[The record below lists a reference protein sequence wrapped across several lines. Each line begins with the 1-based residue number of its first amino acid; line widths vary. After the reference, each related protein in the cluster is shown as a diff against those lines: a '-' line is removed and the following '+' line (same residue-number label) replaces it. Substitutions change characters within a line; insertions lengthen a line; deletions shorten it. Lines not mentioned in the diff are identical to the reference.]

1 MFEKLPEYI
10 ISPEIL
16 SSHLDQTNEAIIAS
30 GGLELINELKV
41 KLNTI
46 KKSYKNHGNL
56 TFDYQKDL
64 STLSGY
70 EDEPIYIDS
79 YVAFCEAELPMT
91 IESFFVSN
99 LEAQTILRH
108 KIVKVDS
115 EGKIF
120 GSGLVLVDEVI
131 HSDRS
136 ESDLIL
142 NENKKLSSLALDIY
156 SKQQAMGWQPIRPNF
171 DEFNKYKFLDSEL

>member
-30 GGLELINELKV
+30 GGLELINDLKV

-70 EDEPIYIDS
+70 EDELIYIDS
-79 YVAFCEAELPMT
+79 YVSFCEAKLPMT

-99 LEAQTILRH
+99 
-108 KIVKVDS
+108 
-115 EGKIF
+115 GKIF
-120 GSGLVLVDEVI
+120 GSGFVLVDEVI
-131 HSDRS
+131 QPDRS
-136 ESDLIL
+136 ESDFIL
-142 NENKKLSSLALDIY
+142 NENQKLSSLALDIY

-171 DEFNKYKFLDSEL
+171 EEFNKYKFLDSEL